1 MNFIANMAGSSKRV
15 WLGIVILLGLGT
27 PGFTFGEDGA
37 SPLQVTIT
45 NPKELFVDQPAKF
58 LIHVL
63 NTDTRATPERME
75 LAIAYGT
82 RANADLRFNGRATF
96 TEVSEKIATVNDD
109 GPHVGKSLGVS
120 IRRSFI
126 PQESPANA
134 VRDIKITVPS
144 LAPKQSRIVP
154 VTLTPRRIGEFR
166 LAITVGNQIF
176 PSTGGVA
183 KFDPNR
189 SIKDLLP
196 AAFGDSLTPRLP
208 KTLAEAPEIGL
219 EARLSQTLK
228 ADEAFEHVAHLMD
241 KVNFANTKTQDAFAA
256 ALLEK
261 RADIHGIPMAMGGS
275 CRLKPER
282 ATNFIGEL
290 RQLREAMA
298 RSPQGKGF
306 GDRSFHHRNDEKLS
320 SARIAAMMQVLGP
333 ESVPM
338 RLEMIRFLSAIA
350 SAEAT
355 ESLAKLAVFSEEE
368 QVRTAAIDAL
378 KTRKGQDYTAILLR
392 GLSYPWPAVAQNAAG
407 AIVKLD
413 RKDLLP
419 QLVDTLER
427 PDPRAPET
435 RDGKHIVR
443 EMVKINHM
451 RNCMLCHPPGN
462 SSDQNTAITEDGK
475 DLPFPPPPLL
485 AQVPI
490 PNQPLPSSA
499 GNGGSPYGQPSVP
512 DIVVRFDIT
521 YLRQDFSV
529 MLNVEDHAP
538 WPQSQRFDFI
548 VRTREITKKDA
559 QTYRDLLRRAA
570 AGDLSP
576 YQRAAVAALRQ
587 LTGRDA
593 ETAPEWRQIIDQL
606 KGERK
611 SSL

>member
-1 MNFIANMAGSSKRV
+1 MHECGKRFLLSSAFGGS
-15 WLGIVILLGLGT
+15 G
-27 PGFTFGEDGA
+27 
-37 SPLQVTIT
+37 
-45 NPKELFVDQPAKF
+45 PA
-58 LIHVL
+58 
-63 NTDTRATPERME
+63 TSR
-75 LAIAYGT
+75 
-82 RANADLRFNGRATF
+82 
-96 TEVSEKIATVNDD
+96 
-109 GPHVGKSLGVS
+109 
-120 IRRSFI
+120 IRRPFI
-126 PQESPANA
+126 PQENPANA
-134 VRDIKITVPS
+134 VREIKITVPS
-144 LAPKQSRIVP
+144 LAPKQSRTVA

-176 PSTGGVA
+176 SNAGGVA

-189 SIKDLLP
+189 AIKDLLP

-228 ADEAFEHVAHLMD
+228 DDEAFEHVAHMMD

-261 RADIHGIPMAMGGS
+261 RADIHGIPMAMGDG

-282 ATNFIGEL
+282 ANNFLGEL

-298 RSPQGKGF
+298 RGSGLRAHPG
-306 GDRSFHHRNDEKLS
+306 SLNEKLS

-333 ESVPM
+333 ESVQM
-338 RLEMIRFLSAIA
+338 RLEMIKFLSAAI

-378 KTRKGQDYTAILLR
+378 KTRKGQDYIAILVR
-392 GLSYPWPAVAQNAAG
+392 GLSYPWPAVAQNASD
-407 AIVKLD
+407 AIVKLN

-427 PDPRAPET
+427 PDPRAPQT
-435 RDGKHIVR
+435 HNGKHVVC

-451 RNCMLCHPPGN
+451 RNCMLCHPAGN
-462 SSDQNTAITEDGK
+462 SSDQNTAIIDDVKTVRVE
-475 DLPFPPPPLL
+475 PLL

-490 PNQPLPSSA
+490 PNQPLPSSP

-529 MLNVEDHAP
+529 MLNVEDHQP

-548 VRTREITKKDA
+548 VRTREITKMDA

-576 YQRAAVAALRQ
+576 YQRAAVAALREM
-587 LTGRDA
+587 TGRDA
-593 ETAPEWRQIIDQL
+593 KTASEWRQIIDQL
-606 KGERK
+606 KTERK